1 MRVSKLNKLSC
12 WFLVKNYFTE
22 LKMKSLQFGTPD
34 KVFTSCKFTF
44 LRSDFSSQLAD
55 SIMSYEFTNYELIL
69 SFSRSETYSE
79 SYQTLEM
86 EMLTIFSSFSGFW
99 IRLWSLSLIGEIF
112 TQKSNNWFDQKKK
125 EYSERFYHDLHISEK
140 DKKL

>member
-55 SIMSYEFTNYELIL
+55 SIMSYEFMNYELIL

-99 IRLWSLSLIGEIF
+99 IRLCESFFDRRNIYTKKQQLI
-112 TQKSNNWFDQKKK
+112 W
-125 EYSERFYHDLHISEK
+125 SEK
-140 DKKL
+140 KRIFRKVLPRLTHLWKG